1 MPVGL
6 VSPLSLRERFLKAPF
21 DSLGRAEVL
30 ALLSRAPKDA
40 EPGPFRYV
48 VTPNV
53 DHVVR
58 LGADPSL
65 APLYEGAWLSLCDSK
80 PIAALSRLL
89 IPGGLPHL
97 PGSTLTEILFRSVIG
112 PGDRIALV
120 VAHPSLAAEMRA
132 AFPEVAFE
140 ILSAPPDIDRD
151 PAALA
156 ACAAFVAS
164 STARFTFIA
173 VGAPRSERIAFQA
186 SLDPAARGIA
196 LCVGASLEFLV
207 GRKRRAP
214 LWMQR
219 AGLEW
224 LHRLAGEPHRLWRR
238 YLFGVAP
245 LVRLALAEAA
255 IRVAARRALPRPTE
269 P

>member
-21 DSLGRAEVL
+21 DSLEPAEVL
-30 ALLSRAPKDA
+30 ALLSRAPAGLDPA
-40 EPGPFRYV
+40 PFRYV

-58 LGADPSL
+58 LSADPSL

-97 PGSTLTEILFRSVIG
+97 PGSTLTEILFRTVIA
-112 PGDRIALV
+112 PSDRIALV
-120 VAHPSLAAEMRA
+120 VAHPSLAAQMRA
-132 AFPEVAFE
+132 AFPEVAFD
-140 ILSAPPDIDRD
+140 ILAAPPDIDGD
-151 PAALA
+151 PAAFA
-156 ACAAFVAS
+156 ACAAFVAG

-186 SLDPAARGIA
+186 SLDPAARGTA

-219 AGLEW
+219 AGIEW
-224 LHRLAGEPHRLWRR
+224 LHRLAGEPRRLWRR

-245 LVRLALAEAA
+245 LARLALAEAA
-255 IRVAARRALPRPTE
+255 ARLAARRALPRPTE
-269 P
+269 H